1 MTRRILITGGQGF
14 IGRHLARDY
23 LQCADDIEVV
33 AIGRSPEI
41 KRGFSHKV
49 SWGTQAVVAPLDAEL
64 RLIGADPRYRYQ
76 SVDVLDQPA
85 LTELL
90 AGLRP
95 DVVVHLATAL
105 RDESIERLT
114 AVNINAVDALLRS
127 LSRANVRPSVV
138 VLGSTGG
145 VYGDPGTDLPI
156 PETAPCMPLDRYAI
170 SKFAGELLGRHVASQ
185 LGITVVCAR
194 IFNPC
199 GPGQDERHVTSR
211 LATQVASI
219 ANGIR
224 SPEIEV
230 GPLDATRDFV
240 DVRDVTRALR
250 LMVER
255 GASGEVYNVGRGVE
269 TKVSELLREY
279 LDQGKIRDRV
289 VIRRDGAR
297 SAGVLRHCADIRKLR
312 AIGFRP
318 MFGLSE
324 MVASTLAYYQGSV
337 RVVATSESVGRLAG
351 RMTQ

>member
-1 MTRRILITGGQGF
+1 MTTRILITGGQGF

-23 LQCADDIEVV
+23 LRSADDIEVV

-41 KRGFSHKV
+41 KRGFSHRV
-49 SWGTQAVVAPLDAEL
+49 SWGTKNVVAPLDADL
-64 RLIGADPRYRYQ
+64 QMIVADPRYRYE
-76 SVDVLDQPA
+76 SVDVLDQRA

-90 AGLRP
+90 ASLTP

-105 RDESIERLT
+105 RDESIDRLT
-114 AVNINAVDALLRS
+114 EVNVNAVEALLLS

-145 VYGDPGTDLPI
+145 VYGDHGADLPI
-156 PETAPCMPLDRYAI
+156 SETAPCMPVDRYAI
-170 SKFAGELLGRHVASQ
+170 SKFAGELLGRQVSSQ
-185 LGITVVCAR
+185 LGIPAVFAR

-199 GPGQDERHVTSR
+199 GPGQDERHVTSW

-219 ANGIR
+219 ANGVR
-224 SPEIEV
+224 SPEIDV
-230 GPLDATRDFV
+230 GSLDATRDFV

-250 LMVER
+250 LLVER
-255 GASGEVYNVGRGVE
+255 GASGETYNVGRGVE
-269 TKVSELLREY
+269 TKVSELLQEY

-297 SAGVLRHCADIRKLR
+297 SAGVMRHCADIRKLR

-318 MFGLSE
+318 TFSLSE
-324 MVASTLAYYQGSV
+324 MVASTLAYYQDSV
-337 RVVATSESVGRLAG
+337 RVAATGESA
-351 RMTQ
+351 